1 MAGGANC
8 WVNGLQKRARGWGS
22 EGWGQGVGQ
31 GGGVRGWVKG
41 VEFIFKWS
49 FLQNRYRYFRL
60 GCHNSRYD
68 TKSYRK
74 SWGIPDFGGIPIVMT
89 SHSWKHVIISPK
101 KSPKTR
107 RQEIS
112 PNYLCKK
119 EQPSWKSEYVG
130 SLWIF
135 KLKYFINEWTPGLD
149 ISTRT

>member
-1 MAGGANC
+1 MAGGGKLLGE
-8 WVNGLQKRARGWGS
+8 WVAERGKGVGARGMGPG
-22 EGWGQGVGQ
+22 GWP
-31 GGGVRGWVKG
+31 RGWSKG

-60 GCHNSRYD
+60 GCHNSHYD
-68 TKSYRK
+68 MK
-74 SWGIPDFGGIPIVMT
+74 SWGIPNFGGIPIVMT
-89 SHSWKHVIISPK
+89 SCSQKYIIISPQ
-101 KSPKTR
+101 KSLKMR
-107 RQEIS
+107 RREIS